1 MCDFGAVAQVKDA
14 EGKAVQPFLYK
25 LSPDDEALSSAQLLA
40 LYQVLPA
47 RLQTPFAGLR
57 TASGNP
63 TLRLLVELRGHR
75 SRGGLFLCTGAR

>member
-1 MCDFGAVAQVKDA
+1 MAQVKDA

-47 RLQTPFAGLR
+47 WLQTPFARLR
-57 TASGNP
+57 TRATGP
-63 TLRLLVELRGHR
+63 K
-75 SRGGLFLCTGAR
+75 GGFLCGLVRGEFSIACLCM

>member
-1 MCDFGAVAQVKDA
+1 VCDFGAVAQVKDA

-47 RLQTPFAGLR
+47 RLQTPFAGLKAMA
-57 TASGNP
+57 TGPKGVFS
-63 TLRLLVELRGHR
+63 V
-75 SRGGLFLCTGAR
+75 TGAR